1 MTEERVEAFTN
12 LTVVEITVEE
22 MVGKKSP
29 A

>member
-1 MTEERVEAFTN
+1 MTEERIGEFNKLA
-12 LTVVEITVEE
+12 VVEITVEE